1 MPQDVLA
8 DLLGAEQ
15 AHDDGNGGR
24 AGVLGGSSGPFCR
37 FVNSPDHRFAHLVR
51 APGNQ
56 RRREVHQ
63 DRVDL
68 AGNKEQLEDIL
79 EHRRVGFGPEVDGVA
94 DAAVARAQSGDLG
107 LEVGRELRHDQAVA
121 LTCIDSE
128 DAWPTDVAQDRR
140 AKAASQRLGLD
151 DLGYVEELLN
161 GVDPDY
167 AGLAEQGGHRLVGTG
182 QRGRM

>member
-63 DRVDL
+63 DGVDL

-79 EHRRVGFGPEVDGVA
+79 EHRRVGSGPEVDGVA
-94 DAAVARAQSGDLG
+94 DAAVARHRAAILAWRSAENSGTTKPL
-107 LEVGRELRHDQAVA
+107 LSHASTAR
-121 LTCIDSE
+121 TPC
-128 DAWPTDVAQDRR
+128 TDVAQDRR
-140 AKAASQRLGLD
+140 AKAASQWLGLD

-182 QRGRM
+182 QRGRV